1 MHVNNSFTENW
12 LKLQDSI
19 TRATQRSGREAASVT
34 LIGVTKTH
42 PAETVHFALRS
53 GLQHVGEN
61 KVQEARGKIEQIGA
75 RGIWHL
81 VGHLQSNKAKLAAHL
96 FDRVDSIDSLEI
108 AQALHQH
115 AAELGKHLPVLLQVN
130 VAGESQK
137 FGLRPGETA
146 AVAEAVNQLSS
157 LELRGL
163 MTIPPLAEEAEESRR
178 YFRELRELRDQVE
191 KETGLH
197 LPELS
202 MGMSHDYEI
211 AIEEGS
217 TQIRVGTSL
226 FGTRQASRLSS
237 SPSLD

>member
-42 PAETVHFALRS
+42 PTETVDFALRS

-96 FDRVDSIDSLEI
+96 FDQVDSIDSLEI
-108 AQALHQH
+108 AQTLHQH